1 MPSYRVLLV
10 PGTLHR
16 GTDPARVL
24 PAAIEA
30 ASAHTTVE
38 AGTVDVVRGRPRVTV
53 RYESPDDL
61 TAAHVGQA
69 VVGRVE
75 ELVVVET
82 SRVTRR
88 FGNRWYPMR

>member
-1 MPSYRVLLV
+1 VPSYRVLVV
-10 PGTLHR
+10 PGTLR
-16 GTDPARVL
+16 GDTDPATVL
-24 PAAIEA
+24 PAAVEA

-38 AGTVDVVRGRPRVTV
+38 AGTIEVVRHQPRVTV

-61 TAAHVGQA
+61 TAAHVGRA
-69 VVGRVE
+69 VVDRVE

-82 SRVTRR
+82 SRITRR